1 MREENVRLGTS
12 EAKISGVDNRRK
24 SNLLAEH
31 CVVRYVTGRV
41 GLGDAG

>member
-31 CVVRYVTGRV
+31 CVVRYVTVRV